1 MKDVAE
7 VPDRPAEFVEAL
19 AKGIA
24 VLECFDAAHP
34 DMTLSEI
41 ARRVGLTPAAARR
54 SLITLSALGYVGSQG
69 KRFHLRP
76 KVMTLGSGFYFA
88 AQIDELLLPELRQ
101 IVEAHGDAASVAM
114 LDGTDVIYI
123 AHHSTQR
130 ARRAS
135 ATLGARYPAHATSL
149 GRVLLAGLP
158 DDQLDRAFEQMTPVE
173 LTSRT
178 VTSKEELRRLVW
190 KARDLG
196 YATTVDQ
203 LDYGITALAVPIR
216 NAEGRVVAALNSSGY
231 SGMVTPDE
239 MVARRLADLRAAASR
254 ISAAIPRVPALNAV
268 FE

>member
-1 MKDVAE
+1 MPLKQMVADAKSKMRHTVDAVIRE
-7 VPDRPAEFVEAL
+7 L
-19 AKGIA
+19 ATMRTG
-24 VLECFDAAHP
+24 
-34 DMTLSEI
+34 
-41 ARRVGLTPAAARR
+41 R
-54 SLITLSALGYVGSQG
+54 
-69 KRFHLRP
+69 
-76 KVMTLGSGFYFA
+76 
-88 AQIDELLLPELRQ
+88 
-101 IVEAHGDAASVAM
+101 ASVAM

-196 YATTVDQ
+196 YAYV
-203 LDYGITALAVPIR
+203 
-216 NAEGRVVAALNSSGY
+216 S
-231 SGMVTPDE
+231 
-239 MVARRLADLRAAASR
+239 ADSL
-254 ISAAIPRVPALNAV
+254 L
-268 FE
+268 